1 MEEKI
6 KELFHNKKTNKEIII
21 GLADSGINISESTL
35 KRRLKQFGLFRGKK
49 GENIE
54 EIVDILAEEIVGIGR
69 NRGYRRLKNVL
80 ETKHNV
86 IATQ

>member
-1 MEEKI
+1 LFLNNGL
-6 KELFHNKKTNKEIII
+6 LFHKQKTNKQIIT
-21 GLADSGINISESTL
+21 GLADSDISESTL

-54 EIVDILAEEIVGIGR
+54 EIVDILAEEIVVVGW

-86 IATQ
+86 RATQ